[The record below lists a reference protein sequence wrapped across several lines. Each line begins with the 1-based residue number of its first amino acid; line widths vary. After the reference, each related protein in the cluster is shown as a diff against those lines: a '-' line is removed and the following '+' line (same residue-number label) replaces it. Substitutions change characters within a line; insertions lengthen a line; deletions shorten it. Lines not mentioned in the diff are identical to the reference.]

1 MKKHAPATLRNRD
14 VILEVLRKELPAS
27 GTVLEIAAGSGEHAV
42 FFAQNLPKLEWQASD
57 PAPDAL
63 QSISAY
69 RAEAGLPNLKAPLE
83 LDARAPN
90 WPIREAAAIVCSN
103 MVHIS
108 PWAATQGLFA
118 GAAQILSGPGAPLI
132 VYGPYFEQGVEPAP
146 SNLQFDEGL
155 RQRNPDWGIRR
166 AEDMDRLASEHGF
179 ARSARYPMPANNLT
193 LIYRK
198 ARG

>member
-1 MKKHAPATLRNRD
+1 M
-14 VILEVLRKELPAS
+14 
-27 GTVLEIAAGSGEHAV
+27 
-42 FFAQNLPKLEWQASD
+42 
-57 PAPDAL
+57 
-63 QSISAY
+63 
-69 RAEAGLPNLKAPLE
+69 KAPLE

-90 WPIREAAAIVCSN
+90 WPIREAAAIVCRN

-155 RQRNPDWGIRR
+155 RQRNRDWGIRR
-166 AEDMDRLASEHGF
+166 AEEMDRLADQHGF
-179 ARSARYPMPANNLT
+179 ARSARYEMPANNLT

-198 ARG
+198 V

>member
-1 MKKHAPATLRNRD
+1 MKKHAPATLRNRE
-14 VILEVLRKELPAS
+14 VILEVLCRELPTS

-42 FFAQNLPKLEWQASD
+42 FFAQNLPNLNWLASD
-57 PAPDAL
+57 PAADAL
-63 QSISAY
+63 ESISAY

-83 LDARAPN
+83 LDASTRN
-90 WPIREAAAIVCSN
+90 WPIAKAAAIVCSN

-155 RQRNPDWGIRR
+155 RQRNRDWGIRR
-166 AEDMDRLASEHGF
+166 AEEMDRLADQHGF
-179 ARSARYPMPANNLT
+179 ARSARYEMPANNLT

-198 ARG
+198 V